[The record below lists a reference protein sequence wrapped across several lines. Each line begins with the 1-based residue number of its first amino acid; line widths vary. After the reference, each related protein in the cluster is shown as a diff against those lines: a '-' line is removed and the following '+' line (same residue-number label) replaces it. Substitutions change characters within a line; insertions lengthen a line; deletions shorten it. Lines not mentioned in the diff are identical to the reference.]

1 MHRAS
6 SVSGSSECA
15 QLKSVNFLQYL
26 GEMSGGAE
34 PGFVVRHS
42 SGTTSHASCGRGPHW
57 YASTRSLVASCGKGC
72 AVVWICLF

>member
-15 QLKSVNFLQYL
+15 QLKSVNLLQYL

-34 PGFVVRHS
+34 PGFGVRHS
-42 SGTTSHASCGRGPHW
+42 SGTTRHVSCGRGPH
-57 YASTRSLVASCGKGC
+57 
-72 AVVWICLF
+72 